1 MGCVSGALVG
11 TISLLFLF
19 LVGVCAFAVA
29 YAAIASDLPS
39 AEALRA
45 QSAGFVSTQIYD
57 RNGHL
62 LYEIHDPSG
71 GRRILVPYERISPHL
86 INATVATE
94 DERFWQH
101 PGVDPI
107 AFLRA
112 VWYNVQE
119 QRIVSGFSSIPQQV
133 ARLVLL
139 SPQERTEQTLKR
151 KIREAVLAS
160 EISRRYTK
168 RDILEIYLN
177 EINYGSLAY
186 GIQAAADTYFG
197 KRAL

>member
-1 MGCVSGALVG
+1 MSLFVIGLCVVA
-11 TISLLFLF
+11 
-19 LVGVCAFAVA
+19 AA

-39 AEALRA
+39 PEALRG
-45 QSAGFVSTQIYD
+45 QSASFVSTQIYD

-62 LYEIHDPSG
+62 LHEIVDPSG
-71 GRRILVPYERISPHL
+71 GRRILVPFEQISPHL

-101 PGVDPI
+101 PGVDPV
-107 AFLRA
+107 AFVRA
-112 VWYNVQE
+112 VWYNLQE

-139 SPQERTEQTLKR
+139 SPEERTQQTVKR
-151 KIREAVLAS
+151 KVREAVLAS

-168 RDILEIYLN
+168 EEILEIYLN

-186 GIQAAADTYFG
+186 GIEAAAETYFG
-197 KRAL
+197 KKAGELTLAEASLLAGLP